1 MLRLASESANAGK
14 PRGSSISKMF
24 GVNVMTKQYK
34 SQNSSLKSSI
44 CLAAVI
50 SFLAAAFALAQ
61 SQPKPPYDKDKLIKV
76 VQLNALTT
84 KEIVEAV
91 SGRGVDFK
99 VTPDVEAE
107 FRQAGARPELID
119 ALRKNYRAPAGK
131 NTGTSSSTPSTSK
144 PPTAVPPGPPLSK
157 VEIVSML
164 RSGESSDRVEQIV
177 DVRGVN
183 FTPTPETSREIAAA
197 GGSRSLLGAIT
208 LRASSKPT
216 PPNNPS
222 NPPRT
227 TIDKGGPVAAP
238 DYDDLNYQAIAAMKA
253 NNAAEAARLLQQ
265 AIRAEPNKPLAY
277 KLMGFVQIYGYR
289 NISGAEQNFRASLD
303 RDGAA
308 VFQVY
313 HDHDGMFQS
322 YCQGALTITR
332 SGVAFKGNDG
342 KDAFEV
348 TDASIKEASLND
360 LVGARFG
367 GFHIKVRE
375 GGKGKSKN
383 FNFAPATQQPAES
396 NLIINL
402 IRSY

>member
-1 MLRLASESANAGK
+1 
-14 PRGSSISKMF
+14 
-24 GVNVMTKQYK
+24 MTKQHK
-34 SQNSSLKSSI
+34 SQSSFLKSSI
-44 CLAAVI
+44 FLAAVCL
-50 SFLAAAFALAQ
+50 FLAFSFALAQ
-61 SQPKPPYDKDKLIKV
+61 TQPKPPYDKDKLIKV

-84 KEIVEAV
+84 KEIIEAIN
-91 SGRGVDFK
+91 SRGVDFK
-99 VTPDVEAE
+99 VTPNVEGE
-107 FRQAGARPELID
+107 FRQAGAQPELID
-119 ALRKNYRAPAGK
+119 ALRKNYRPPASK
-131 NTGTSSSTPSTSK
+131 NTGASSSTPSTSK
-144 PPTAVPPGPPLSK
+144 PPATVTPGPPLSK
-157 VEIVSML
+157 TEIVAML

-177 DVRGVN
+177 DARGVN

-197 GGSRSLLGAIT
+197 GGSRSLLGTIA
-208 LRASSKPT
+208 LRATTKPT
-216 PPNNPS
+216 QPANPS
-222 NPPRT
+222 TPPRT
-227 TIDKGGPVAAP
+227 TIDKGGPSAGP

-289 NISGAEQNFRASLD
+289 NIAGAEQNFRASLE

-313 HDHDGMFQS
+313 HDHDGMFQT

-332 SGVAFKGNDG
+332 TGVAFKGNDG
-342 KDAFEV
+342 RDAFEV
-348 TDASIKEASLND
+348 TDESIKEASLND

-375 GGKGKSKN
+375 GQKGKSKN

-396 NLIINL
+396 KLIINL

>member
-1 MLRLASESANAGK
+1 
-14 PRGSSISKMF
+14 
-24 GVNVMTKQYK
+24 MTKK
-34 SQNSSLKSSI
+34 HSSQISSLKS
-44 CLAAVI
+44 CYP
-50 SFLAAAFALAQ
+50 AAACLLLAFSIAIAQ
-61 SQPKPPYDKDKLIKV
+61 TQTKPPYDKDKLIKV

-91 SGRGVDFK
+91 NGRGVDFK

-107 FRQAGARPELID
+107 FRQAGARPELIE
-119 ALRKNYRAPAGK
+119 ALRKNYRQPAK
-131 NTGTSSSTPSTSK
+131 SETTTTPPSTSRT
-144 PPTAVPPGPPLSK
+144 PPVTPGPPLSK
-157 VEIVSML
+157 TEIVAML

-177 DVRGVN
+177 DARGVN

-197 GGSRSLLGAIT
+197 GGSRSLLGTIA
-208 LRASSKPT
+208 LRATTKPT
-216 PPNNPS
+216 QPTNPS
-222 NPPRT
+222 NPSTPPRT
-227 TIDKGGPVAAP
+227 TIDKGGPSAGP

-253 NNAAEAARLLQQ
+253 NNAAEATRLLQQ

-289 NISGAEQNFRASLD
+289 NIAGAEQNFRASLE

-332 SGVAFKGNDG
+332 TGVAFKGNDG
-342 KDAFEV
+342 RDAFEV
-348 TDASIKEASLND
+348 TDDQIKEVSLND

-375 GGKGKSKN
+375 GQKGKSKN

>member
-1 MLRLASESANAGK
+1 MIK
-14 PRGSSISKMF
+14 QQGS
-24 GVNVMTKQYK
+24 Q
-34 SQNSSLKSSI
+34 SSSLLKSSI
-44 CLAAVI
+44 CFTIVFFFSI
-50 SFLAAAFALAQ
+50 SAFVLAQ
-61 SQPKPPYDKDKLIKV
+61 SQPKPPYDKDRLIEV

-84 KEIVEAV
+84 KEIVEAIN
-91 SGRGVDFK
+91 GRGVNFK

-119 ALRKNYRAPAGK
+119 ALKKNYRPPANK
-131 NTGTSSSTPSTSK
+131 STGTNPSTSPSSK
-144 PPTAVPPGPPLSK
+144 PAPAVPPGPPLSK
-157 VEIVSML
+157 TEIVNLLKGGTPS
-164 RSGESSDRVEQIV
+164 ERVEQIV

-183 FTPTPETSREIAAA
+183 FTPTPDTSREIAAA
-197 GGSRSLLGAIT
+197 GGSRSLLGTIA
-208 LRASSKPT
+208 LRATTKPPSP

-227 TIDKGGPVAAP
+227 TIDKGGPSAP

-253 NNAAEAARLLQQ
+253 NNAAEATRLLQQ
-265 AIRAEPNKPLAY
+265 AIRAEPSKPLAY

-289 NISGAEQNFRASLD
+289 NIAGAEQNFRASLE

-313 HDHDGMFQS
+313 HDHTGTFQT

-332 SGVAFKGNDG
+332 TGVAFKGNDG

-348 TDASIKEASLND
+348 TDDQIKEVSLND

-375 GGKGKSKN
+375 GQKGKSKN
-383 FNFAPATQQPAES
+383 FNFAPATQQASES

>member
-1 MLRLASESANAGK
+1 
-14 PRGSSISKMF
+14 
-24 GVNVMTKQYK
+24 MTKQHR
-34 SQNSSLKSSI
+34 SRNSSPLKSSI
-44 CLAAVI
+44 CFAAAI
-50 SFLAAAFALAQ
+50 LFLASSLALAQ
-61 SQPKPPYDKDKLIKV
+61 SQSKPPYDKDKLIKV

-91 SGRGVDFK
+91 NGRGVDFK
-99 VTPDVEAE
+99 ITADVEAE

-119 ALRKNYRAPAGK
+119 ALRKNYRLPANK
-131 NTGTSSSTPSTSK
+131 NAGSTPSTSK
-144 PPTAVPPGPPLSK
+144 PSTAVPPGPPLSK
-157 VEIVSML
+157 TEIVSRL
-164 RSGESSDRVEQIV
+164 RSGESSDRVEQVV

-197 GGSRSLLGAIT
+197 GGSRSLLGTIT
-208 LRASSKPT
+208 LRASSKP
-216 PPNNPS
+216 PSQPNNPS

-227 TIDKGGPVAAP
+227 TIDKGGPSAGP
-238 DYDDLNYQAIAAMKA
+238 DYDDLNYQAIGAMKA
-253 NNAAEAARLLQQ
+253 NNAAEATRLLQQ

-289 NISGAEQNFRASLD
+289 NIAGAEQNFRASLD

-313 HDHDGMFQS
+313 HDHGNMFQT

-332 SGVAFKGNDG
+332 TGVAFKSNDG
-342 KDAFEV
+342 NHAFEV

-360 LVGARFG
+360 LVGVKFG
-367 GFHIKVRE
+367 GFHLKVRE
-375 GGKGKSKN
+375 GQKGKSKN

-396 NLIINL
+396 NLILNL

>member
-1 MLRLASESANAGK
+1 
-14 PRGSSISKMF
+14 
-24 GVNVMTKQYK
+24 MTKQHK
-34 SQNSSLKSSI
+34 SQNSSLQSLI
-44 CLAAVI
+44 CFAALI
-50 SFLAAAFALAQ
+50 SFLASSLALAQ
-61 SQPKPPYDKDKLIKV
+61 QPKPPYDKDRLIQV

-84 KEIVEAV
+84 KEIVEAIN
-91 SGRGVDFK
+91 GRGVDFK
-99 VTPDVEAE
+99 VTADVEAE

-119 ALRKNYRAPAGK
+119 ALRKNYRAPAK
-131 NTGTSSSTPSTSK
+131 NTAPNSSTPSTPK
-144 PPTAVPPGPPLSK
+144 PSNAVPPGPPLSK
-157 VEIVSML
+157 TDIVSRL

-177 DVRGVN
+177 DARGVN

-197 GGSRSLLGAIT
+197 GGSRSLLGTIA
-208 LRASSKPT
+208 LRATSKPAPT
-216 PPNNPS
+216 TNPS

-227 TIDKGGPVAAP
+227 NIDKGGPAAAP

-253 NNAAEAARLLQQ
+253 NNAAEATRLLQQ

-289 NISGAEQNFRASLD
+289 NINGAEQNFRASLD

-313 HDHDGMFQS
+313 HDHDGTFQT

-332 SGVAFKGNDG
+332 VGVVFKGNDG

-348 TDASIKEASLND
+348 TDNQIKEASLND

-396 NLIINL
+396 KLIINL